1 MATVNLGKVRVTFGG
16 SFDSTLSYPLLT
28 IVDNPY
34 KVKYISKT
42 NVPINSS
49 LSDTTYWE
57 ALSGQFVEQ
66 YQGDGTTDPTTRVDG
81 SALKTGDLFFN
92 TTLSQMR
99 VYDGTV
105 WKSAG
110 STVNGTS
117 QRQTFTATAGQT
129 TFTITG
135 GYEPGFADVYLNG
148 IKLENGVDVD
158 VSSGT
163 DVVLTTGADAGDI
176 VDVVA
181 YGDFKIANTY
191 TKAEVDAKDALKLDS
206 SVYTAADVLTKVKA
220 VDGAGSDLDADLLDG
235 KNSSVTSAADTI
247 PIRDTNAAIAGK
259 NQCTAWAV
267 VNFDGTNIVIQDSY
281 NISSITRT
289 STGQGVITFVE
300 TMLTT
305 NYSIIGS
312 DDGYTTSSAQVNY
325 DSSVQTKNLTSLGY
339 RNTGTNGTAYDFKEA
354 IVVVF
359 GGK

>member
-191 TKAEVDAKDALKLDS
+191 TKAEVDAKDAGRSSGNKPFDVYDKTQVDAKDALKLDS

-220 VDGAGSDLDADLLDG
+220 VDGAGSDLNADLVDG
-235 KNSSVTSAADTI
+235 VQGALLGI
-247 PIRDTNAAIAGK
+247 G
-259 NQCTAWAV
+259 
-267 VNFDGTNIVIQDSY
+267 
-281 NISSITRT
+281 
-289 STGQGVITFVE
+289 GQGYSWVDETANRVVGTTYINTYGKPIMVALNLISTAATAISLTIDSISIWSDYQSLTNRRISIEGAIIPNGSTYILNIT
-300 TMLTT
+300 
-305 NYSIIGS
+305 
-312 DDGYTTSSAQVNY
+312 
-325 DSSVQTKNLTSLGY
+325 
-339 RNTGTNGTAYDFKEA
+339 TGTPTLLSWSELK
-354 IVVVF
+354 
-359 GGK
+359 